1 MPIAEGTFLERLGS
15 AMREKEAVEEATDRL
30 SSRLNEAQIPYV
42 IVGAGALAAHGLYRF
57 TTDVDVLTTREG
69 LDQIHARLV
78 GHGYVPAFPG
88 ARKSLRDAAANVKI
102 DFITAGEYP
111 GDGKPKPVMFPHPDT
126 VAVDLDGVKVIS
138 LPKLIELKLT
148 SGLTAP
154 TRLKDIVD
162 VETVI
167 ERLKP
172 PRELG
177 EEIDPFV
184 RDQYYRMWDAAQNA
198 WHPSNE

>member
-1 MPIAEGTFLERLGS
+1 MPIAEGTFLERLAS
-15 AMREKEAVEEATDRL
+15 AMREREAVDETIARL
-30 SSRLNEAQIPYV
+30 SSRLNEARISYAL
-42 IVGAGALAAHGLYRF
+42 IGATAMAAHGLYRF
-57 TTDVDVLTTREG
+57 TAGVDVLTTCEG
-69 LDQIHARLV
+69 LDHIHAQLV
-78 GHGYVPAFPG
+78 GRGFQPASAG
-88 ARKSLRDAAANVKI
+88 ARKNVRDTVSGVPV
-102 DFITAGEYP
+102 DFMIASEYP
-111 GDGKPKPVMFPHPDT
+111 GDGKPKPVMFPDPDT
-126 VAVDLDGVKVIS
+126 VAVDLGGVKVIS

-154 TRLKDIVD
+154 NRLKDIGD
-162 VETVI
+162 TETVI